1 VRLKVGEAFDLV
13 ADRRQTEFRVLQS
26 ARRYEEAFEV
36 TLRNHK
42 QEPVVVRVVEPIPSD
57 WEMLSNSHPYRK
69 LDAFTVRFD
78 VPVPRDG
85 EVTLRYRVRVKF

>member
-1 VRLKVGEAFDLV
+1 
-13 ADRRQTEFRVLQS
+13 
-26 ARRYEEAFEV
+26 
-36 TLRNHK
+36 
-42 QEPVVVRVVEPIPSD
+42 VVVRVVEPIPSD